1 MNSAPGTVSFLGEQ
15 KTLDGIKSQWN
26 TTISQLLGILQSLKP
41 GMWAKVSNSSIQVVE
56 ARVSQSLRPS
66 CLYREILSQKTKPN
80 QTKPNQT
87 KTKRLVYSSSLRINI
102 SRMFSYC
109 CKTKHRGKYPL
120 IKGQL
125 FSVLWCQSALCLK
138 TPKKTVWFSMASGS
152 LPLTS
157 RFETGDWLVGGR
169 VVNAWEDHFQ
179 SPQEERNSP
188 WRSS

>member
-80 QTKPNQT
+80 QTKPNK
-87 KTKRLVYSSSLRINI
+87 KTKCWGNDLKAGKFY
-102 SRMFSYC
+102 
-109 CKTKHRGKYPL
+109 KTETNK
-120 IKGQL
+120 
-125 FSVLWCQSALCLK
+125 QSQ
-138 TPKKTVWFSMASGS
+138 KKKKKI
-152 LPLTS
+152 
-157 RFETGDWLVGGR
+157 
-169 VVNAWEDHFQ
+169 
-179 SPQEERNSP
+179 QEN
-188 WRSS
+188 